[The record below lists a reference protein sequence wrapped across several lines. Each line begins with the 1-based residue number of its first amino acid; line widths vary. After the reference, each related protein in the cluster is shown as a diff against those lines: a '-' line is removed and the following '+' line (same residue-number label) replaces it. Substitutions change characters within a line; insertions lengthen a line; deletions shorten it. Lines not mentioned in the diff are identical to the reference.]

1 MAHALPFTIARL
13 ANAADVSV
21 ETVRYYQRR
30 GLMTEPVR
38 PLGGVRRY
46 GPEDLDRL
54 RFIKRAQAMGFTLA
68 ETEQLLELRAR
79 RSCRATRDL
88 AASKV
93 RLIDARLRELRSLR
107 RQLAGLVT
115 QCDAGAEDLPCPV
128 IERLRA

>member
-1 MAHALPFTIARL
+1 MAHALAFTIARL

-30 GLMTEPVR
+30 GLMAEPVR

-54 RFIKRAQAMGFTLA
+54 RFIRRAQAMGFTLA
-68 ETEQLLELRAR
+68 ETEQLLELRAP

-88 AASKV
+88 AASKI

-107 RQLAGLVT
+107 RQLAGLVV
-115 QCDAGAEDLPCPV
+115 QCDAGAEDIACPV